1 MDAFNALKT
10 NFTELEKK
18 YGLLMTEKTKLEKE
32 NKRKSEELESA
43 QIIRKDLED
52 KISTLQSD
60 LDAATK
66 DSDIL
71 EKELLGK
78 YFSLFSAIYLSAIL
92 TCYLDFYLPCHCRTI
107 GLSYSELFTFR
118 GRNFQISWC
127 CRSRV
132 DQVLP
137 EHM

>member
-1 MDAFNALKT
+1 MEAFNALKT

-18 YGLLMTEKTKLEKE
+18 CRLLMTEKAQLEEE

-43 QIIRKDLED
+43 RTIREDLEN
-52 KISTLQSD
+52 KISTLESD

-78 YFSLFSAIYLSAIL
+78 
-92 TCYLDFYLPCHCRTI
+92 
-107 GLSYSELFTFR
+107 
-118 GRNFQISWC
+118 
-127 CRSRV
+127 
-132 DQVLP
+132 
-137 EHM
+137 

>member
-1 MDAFNALKT
+1 MDAFNGLKT

-18 YGLLMTEKTKLEKE
+18 YGLLMTEKTQLEKE

-43 QIIRKDLED
+43 RTIREDLEN
-52 KISTLQSD
+52 KISTLESD

-78 YFSLFSAIYLSAIL
+78 
-92 TCYLDFYLPCHCRTI
+92 
-107 GLSYSELFTFR
+107 
-118 GRNFQISWC
+118 
-127 CRSRV
+127 
-132 DQVLP
+132 
-137 EHM
+137 